1 MRDRCK
7 RFGALFE
14 VGRKEMSPTR
24 WRALCPRAIANN
36 WTSLRIK
43 APRQRTT
50 PSMRRDA
57 ARLRAYR
64 ARGELSGGSQSRRYQ
79 ERDEEKKAK
88 GQHRSKR
95 QYVVAREVRS
105 LSTPPPLHMTLS
117 VSVNCTTTP
126 KALSQARLR
135 ERRPRSATLRG
146 LISSRGHNL
155 SARSFAFPHNI
166 LCPLVRAKAKIDRM
180 PHFAGAGPFGEFH
193 LRHQLRFDPGRNS
206 FILYLR
212 GKG

>member
-1 MRDRCK
+1 
-7 RFGALFE
+7 
-14 VGRKEMSPTR
+14 
-24 WRALCPRAIANN
+24 
-36 WTSLRIK
+36 
-43 APRQRTT
+43 
-50 PSMRRDA
+50 MRRDT

-88 GQHRSKR
+88 GQHRGKR
-95 QYVVAREVRS
+95 QYVVAGEVRS
-105 LSTPPPLHMTLS
+105 LSTPPPPHMTLS
-117 VSVNCTTTP
+117 ASVNCTTTP

-146 LISSRGHNL
+146 LVSSRNL

-166 LCPLVRAKAKIDRM
+166 LCPLVSAKAKIDRM